1 MTIDF
6 FYLSSFLGPT
16 SPGAQPLSSVLYT
29 LLKPPNTRP
38 GIPDASPDPVN
49 FQQSTPRSQNTCT
62 SVAKHKAH
70 PRILRQLVQRESGL
84 HRDCSDLIRR
94 LQRSSSSQRARR
106 SSSRRT
112 FFKLARSS
120 SSRLARRPA
129 CLAAPCAD
137 GTARK
142 QRHVREQAT
151 GADREREREQ
161 GVQGV
166 GCKVCAGAGRSPRH
180 DDAQDHHHQEK
191 HRANDDDDRD
201 GPRRHLVLLRL

>member
-1 MTIDF
+1 M
-6 FYLSSFLGPT
+6 
-16 SPGAQPLSSVLYT
+16 VCHT
-29 LLKPPNTRP
+29 LLKPPNTRL

-151 GADREREREQ
+151 GADRERESR
-161 GVQGV
+161 
-166 GCKVCAGAGRSPRH
+166 GCKVWGARCVRGRG
-180 DDAQDHHHQEK
+180 A
-191 HRANDDDDRD
+191 HRDTTTPKIAITRRRTAPMTTIIAMAHVGILSFDSSDRFASC
-201 GPRRHLVLLRL
+201 

>member
-151 GADREREREQ
+151 GADREREREREREGATLVIQ
-161 GVQGV
+161 LRKRESVDTV
-166 GCKVCAGAGRSPRH
+166 GCHPSNTTKRERVREQG
-180 DDAQDHHHQEK
+180 
-191 HRANDDDDRD
+191 
-201 GPRRHLVLLRL
+201 

>member
-6 FYLSSFLGPT
+6 FLPFELPGSYLSGRS
-16 SPGAQPLSSVLYT
+16 QRSSVLYT

-38 GIPDASPDPVN
+38 GIPDASPDT
-49 FQQSTPRSQNTCT
+49 QCT
-62 SVAKHKAH
+62 SVAAKHKAH

-106 SSSRRT
+106 SSSRRI
-112 FFKLARSS
+112 FFKLVRSS

-151 GADREREREQ
+151 GADRQTEREQ

-166 GCKVCAGAGRSPRH
+166 CGGGALTATRRRPRSSTPGETSR
-180 DDAQDHHHQEK
+180 Q
-191 HRANDDDDRD
+191 
-201 GPRRHLVLLRL
+201 